1 MRLKLIRPYTDVYT
15 GRSPYSRI
23 VYKNCLN
30 LTLLLRYHQDGLL
43 TIDVSNNTLFPL
55 SWSEK
60 SNANLQQPSQ
70 MQDKN

>member
-30 LTLLLRYHQDGLL
+30 LTLLLRYRQDGLL

-55 SWSEK
+55 S
-60 SNANLQQPSQ
+60 
-70 MQDKN
+70 